1 MWRRLQPLQRVPLR
15 IRHITETWCQT
26 AAICQETEI
35 NKRKDDVILGAAAL
49 QRQENCK
56 EPNYQRT
63 RMQKDVVIQ
72 ELKKRGCRI
81 TKQRRMLLEVI
92 LENECSCC
100 KEIYYNASRLDPVIG
115 SATVYRMVNLL
126 EEIGAIS
133 WRNMYKIVRN
143 PDCKDESVCTIE
155 LDDNTVQ
162 KLSKDS
168 FNNVVLTGLKA
179 CGYIDKQEIERM
191 FVNSCDFKHWKQVK
205 I

>member
-1 MWRRLQPLQRVPLR
+1 MWWRLQSLQRMPL
-15 IRHITETWCQT
+15 
-26 AAICQETEI
+26 I
-35 NKRKDDVILGAAAL
+35 NSIAENDFQWILTRNCESKKQLRKKIYQRKDDVILGAAL
-49 QRQENCK
+49 QKQDRCE

-100 KEIYYNASRLDPVIG
+100 KEIYYNASRLDPGIG

-133 WRNMYKIVRN
+133 RRNMYKIVRN
-143 PDCKDESVCTIE
+143 PECRDESVCTIE

-162 KLSKDS
+162 KLSRDN
-168 FNNVVLTGLKA
+168 FNNVVLAGLKA
-179 CGYIDKQEIERM
+179 CGYIDNQEIERM
-191 FVNSCDFKHWKQVK
+191 FVNSCDF
-205 I
+205 